1 MSTIARRASQMKR
14 LAVLQGE
21 VKVSSNPNLELT
33 TVLGSCVAI
42 CLYDE
47 TVQLGGMNHY
57 LLSTG
62 GEAGGQEKK
71 YGFYAFEYLL
81 NGILKRGG
89 SRMNLQ
95 GKVFG
100 GASIG
105 GKFGNLGPLNAA
117 FALET
122 LEREGIKCVA
132 QELGGSQA
140 RKLRFIPTTGE
151 VKLMRIT
158 RNEAPEIPAAKP
170 RKVPTQ
176 SPEFF

>member
-1 MSTIARRASQMKR
+1 MKR

-21 VKVSSNPNLELT
+21 VKVSSNPNLEMT

-62 GEAGGQEKK
+62 GQGGGQEKK
-71 YGFYAFEYLL
+71 YGFYAFECLL

-89 SRMNLQ
+89 SRMNLK

-100 GASIG
+100 GASLG
-105 GKFGNLGPLNAA
+105 GNFADLGPGNAA

-122 LEREGIKCVA
+122 LKGEGIECVA
-132 QELGGSQA
+132 QELGGTQA
-140 RKLRFIPTTGE
+140 RKLRFIPSTGD
-151 VKLMRIT
+151 VQLMRIT
-158 RNEAPEIPAAKP
+158 RHEEPEIKIAKPRQKRALAPEI
-170 RKVPTQ
+170 
-176 SPEFF
+176 F